1 MAGDLYFVNNRN
13 VTRTGENLAVLRAGA
28 GSSVDLG
35 PVLAQVSRLNYDEGR
50 KTFYFVTGLSTG
62 ISHIGTYT
70 LGDARTELLFDKM
83 DIMGGSATDEGHL
96 YWLADYA
103 VMRLEK

>member
-1 MAGDLYFVNNRN
+1 M
-13 VTRTGENLAVLRAGA
+13 LRAGA

-35 PVLAQVSRLNYDEGR
+35 PVFAQVSRLNYDEGR

-83 DIMGGSATDEGHL
+83 DIMGGSAADEGHL